1 MAKIPTRPC
10 KWGPELDKGPD
21 WQCCRAQR
29 RLYSTGLPAC
39 PRSRG
44 YSRPNGGGREI
55 FAGVRKIAPIGARM
69 GRSKAHC
76 GGRISCTPI
85 LCQRPRCSYAVLTGG
100 RCANGTG
107 SSKHYGS
114 WHIDQRLGA
123 GSCQTFCNG
132 PHWDYHPING
142 DRGLDASKLHPKSK
156 RRGRCP
162 SKDARGS
169 PPNGVHPYVAALQRD
184 ASVSPGDAIESIG
197 GRNRG
202 GVQQPCCF
210 EQYTCSIH
218 RLLRLSGIIWGW
230 SDQTTFVHPP
240 IGTCASS
247 TTTAYFGSRGTG
259 SWPGTTIGC
268 CCYHYDWAGDY
279 VSPRQ
284 CLGDRTAEVYGLAFA
299 TATGGGAFTLS
310 GPGVSSAGGG
320 IVFERTNRAVFVA
333 HIAPERANEVVYNPW
348 IGCTGVVRE
357 AYQFVASQDSRTSAI
372 IPRPAN
378 RGTSLRFR
386 HDKYPMLYGGLWRMF
401 KPMVGWWKIRNPE
414 LDWFLGGPRFELWNL
429 KDKTPKR
436 LRPNR
441 GGTSLFLPRQKNWW
455 CHMDS
460 GMSGSTWL
468 VSGST
473 WLVSGSTWLVSGS
486 TWLVSGSAWLVSG
499 SAWLVSGSEWSV
511 TGSAWSVTGS
521 AWSVT
526 GSRSCGSGRLC
537 SAWSELCV
545 FCLAECRMACMFC
558 WLSMKLQFC
567 MSGSSHCDE
576 LPRSVLRKLSSL
588 EPGRELF
595 GVAVWILEDLSGQCW
610 MLTCSVFRLL
620 RKMRRSPRRRRKSRL
635 LPRFRTLRVR
645 CMRHVVNDDTR
656 RGVIK
661 RSELRAWTELNQRR
675 AENSDYL
682 RFARGA
688 VNHVLAGLPSGA
700 PEGAEPVGES
710 EVEKPV
716 DPAADVGPIDLDP
729 EELAI
734 PLTSQALRDHVCRGH
749 QPYLSNCA
757 SCVCARGRI
766 PARRV
771 KLPQKEYKVIGL
783 DFLFFGKLR
792 VLLLVHTASRY
803 TFAFPVQDP
812 ESVEQDVA
820 LTFGKFVREIGLQN
834 GVVTLRCDNEAFL
847 IKVCG
852 ILAKKPQPCERILV
866 EQVPGYRPQAKGNVE
881 RQVAVVK
888 QAFWSNWLEVEAKL
902 SISSQIEKLP
912 LGR

>member
-1 MAKIPTRPC
+1 
-10 KWGPELDKGPD
+10 
-21 WQCCRAQR
+21 
-29 RLYSTGLPAC
+29 
-39 PRSRG
+39 
-44 YSRPNGGGREI
+44 
-55 FAGVRKIAPIGARM
+55 
-69 GRSKAHC
+69 
-76 GGRISCTPI
+76 
-85 LCQRPRCSYAVLTGG
+85 
-100 RCANGTG
+100 
-107 SSKHYGS
+107 
-114 WHIDQRLGA
+114 
-123 GSCQTFCNG
+123 
-132 PHWDYHPING
+132 
-142 DRGLDASKLHPKSK
+142 
-156 RRGRCP
+156 
-162 SKDARGS
+162 
-169 PPNGVHPYVAALQRD
+169 
-184 ASVSPGDAIESIG
+184 
-197 GRNRG
+197 
-202 GVQQPCCF
+202 
-210 EQYTCSIH
+210 
-218 RLLRLSGIIWGW
+218 
-230 SDQTTFVHPP
+230 
-240 IGTCASS
+240 
-247 TTTAYFGSRGTG
+247 
-259 SWPGTTIGC
+259 
-268 CCYHYDWAGDY
+268 
-279 VSPRQ
+279 
-284 CLGDRTAEVYGLAFA
+284 
-299 TATGGGAFTLS
+299 
-310 GPGVSSAGGG
+310 
-320 IVFERTNRAVFVA
+320 
-333 HIAPERANEVVYNPW
+333 
-348 IGCTGVVRE
+348 
-357 AYQFVASQDSRTSAI
+357 
-372 IPRPAN
+372 
-378 RGTSLRFR
+378 
-386 HDKYPMLYGGLWRMF
+386 
-401 KPMVGWWKIRNPE
+401 
-414 LDWFLGGPRFELWNL
+414 
-429 KDKTPKR
+429 
-436 LRPNR
+436 
-441 GGTSLFLPRQKNWW
+441 
-455 CHMDS
+455 
-460 GMSGSTWL
+460 MSGSAWLVSGSSWLVSGSSWL

-473 WLVSGSTWLVSGS
+473 WLVSGSAWLVSGSSWLVSGS

-499 SAWLVSGSEWSV
+499 SAWLV

-620 RKMRRSPRRRRKSRL
+620 RKRRRSPRRRRKSRL

-645 CMRHVVNDDTR
+645 CVRHVVNDDTR

-675 AENSDYL
+675 SENSDFL
-682 RFARGA
+682 RFGSSEASVLQRGA

-716 DPAADVGPIDLDP
+716 DSAAGVGPIDLDP
-729 EELAI
+729 EEVAI

-834 GVVTLRCDNEAFL
+834 G
-847 IKVCG
+847 
-852 ILAKKPQPCERILV
+852 
-866 EQVPGYRPQAKGNVE
+866 
-881 RQVAVVK
+881 
-888 QAFWSNWLEVEAKL
+888 
-902 SISSQIEKLP
+902 
-912 LGR
+912 